1 MYVVDNDREHG
12 PATNTGVCLLLVNEL
27 TESPKISTSIIMQW
41 FSKRV
46 AADTTEARF
55 PDDIRIRVLSQMPQ
69 YLYDDVVLSTSAN
82 PKYIT
87 EHRKG

>member
-1 MYVVDNDREHG
+1 MDNDREHG
-12 PATNTGVCLLLVNEL
+12 PATNTGVCLLLMNEL
-27 TESPKISTSIIMQW
+27 TDSPKISTSIILHL

-46 AADTTEARF
+46 AVGTTEARF